1 MGKQRVNL
9 TCDATLLADAR
20 AKGLN
25 LSETLERSLKA
36 ELAAL
41 EAARWRAANDE
52 AIRAYN
58 ERINK
63 EGTFGEQTSGW

>member
-9 TCDATLLADAR
+9 TCDAALLTAAKAR
-20 AKGLN
+20 GLN

-41 EAARWRAANDE
+41 EAVRWRAANKE
-52 AIRAYN
+52 AIKAYN
-58 ERINK
+58 ERIDK
-63 EGTFGEQTSGW
+63 EGTFGEQIRGW